1 MATVGAFISL
11 SLDGC
16 YSDANGDMS
25 WAHTQ
30 DPEQADFTAQNA
42 KGGSGLLFGRITYD
56 MMRSFWPTPQA
67 AEMMPDVA
75 ASMNALPKFVASRSL
90 KSADW
95 SNTTVLGGDLIGD
108 VKKLKASGSDL
119 TILGS
124 GSIVAQ
130 LATAGLLDTLDVM
143 LVPVSRRRQ
152 APVRRDAAQ
161 PRLASRGRAP
171 VRQRQCLPALSPG
184 LSRDA
189 GKVFRHPAGPC

>member
-42 KGGSGLLFGRITYD
+42 KGGFGLLFGRITYD

-143 LVPVSRRRQ
+143 LVPVSLGGGKRLF
-152 APVRRDAAQ
+152 DGM
-161 PRLASRGRAP
+161 PRSLGWKRED
-171 VRQRQCLPALSPG
+171 VRQFSNGNVFIRYTPA
-184 LSRDA
+184 
-189 GKVFRHPAGPC
+189 

>member
-1 MATVGAFISL
+1 MAMVGAFISL

-16 YSDANGDMS
+16 YADADGDMS

-42 KGGSGLLFGRITYD
+42 KGGSGLLFGRVTYD
-56 MMRSFWPTPQA
+56 MMSSFWPTPAA

-75 ASMNALPKFVASRSL
+75 ASMNALPKFVASRTL

-95 SNTTVLGGDLIGD
+95 NNTKVIGDLVGE
-108 VKKLKASGSDL
+108 VKRLKASGPDI

-130 LATAGLLDTLDVM
+130 LASAGLLDSLDVM
-143 LVPVSRRRQ
+143 LVPVTLGGGKHLFEGLPRSLAWRRE
-152 APVRRDAAQ
+152 D
-161 PRLASRGRAP
+161 
-171 VRQRQCLPALSPG
+171 VRQFSNGNVFLRYRPG
-184 LSRDA
+184 
-189 GKVFRHPAGPC
+189 

>member
-42 KGGSGLLFGRITYD
+42 KSGSGLLFGRITYD
-56 MMRSFWPTPQA
+56 MMSSFWPTPA
-67 AEMMPDVA
+67 AAQMMPDVA
-75 ASMNALPKFVASRSL
+75 ASMNALPKFVASRTL
-90 KSADW
+90 KAADW
-95 SNTTVLGGDLIGD
+95 SNTKVFGGDLVGE
-108 VKKLKASGSDL
+108 VKQLKASGPDL

-130 LATAGLLDTLDVM
+130 LATAGLLDSLDVM
-143 LVPVSRRRQ
+143 LVPVTLGGGKRLFEGLPRSLAWRREDTRQ
-152 APVRRDAAQ
+152 FSNGNVFLRYR
-161 PRLASRGRAP
+161 
-171 VRQRQCLPALSPG
+171 PA
-184 LSRDA
+184 
-189 GKVFRHPAGPC
+189 

>member
-30 DPEQADFTAQNA
+30 DPEQAEFTSQNA
-42 KGGSGLLFGRITYD
+42 RGGSGLLFGRITYD
-56 MMRSFWPTPQA
+56 MMRSFWPSPQA

-95 SNTTVLGGDLIGD
+95 SNTTVLGGDLISD
-108 VKKLKASGSDL
+108 VKKLKASGPDL

-130 LATAGLLDTLDVM
+130 LATAGLLESLDVM
-143 LVPVSRRRQ
+143 LVPVSLGGGKRLF
-152 APVRRDAAQ
+152 DGM
-161 PRLASRGRAP
+161 PRSLGWKRED
-171 VRQRQCLPALSPG
+171 VRQFSNGNVFLRYRPA
-184 LSRDA
+184 
-189 GKVFRHPAGPC
+189 

>member
-16 YSDANGDMS
+16 YADANGDMS

-30 DPEQADFTAQNA
+30 DPEQAEFTSQNA
-42 KGGSGLLFGRITYD
+42 RGGSGLLFGRITYD
-56 MMRSFWPTPQA
+56 MMRSFWPSPQA

-95 SNTTVLGGDLIGD
+95 SNTTVLGGDLVND
-108 VKKLKASGSDL
+108 VKKLKASGPDL

-130 LATAGLLDTLDVM
+130 LATAGLLDSLDVM
-143 LVPVSRRRQ
+143 LVPVSLGGGKRLF
-152 APVRRDAAQ
+152 DGM
-161 PRLASRGRAP
+161 PRSLGWKRED
-171 VRQRQCLPALSPG
+171 VRQFSNGNVFLRYRPG
-184 LSRDA
+184 
-189 GKVFRHPAGPC
+189 

>member
-143 LVPVSRRRQ
+143 LVPVSLGGGKRLFDGMPRSLGWRRE
-152 APVRRDAAQ
+152 D
-161 PRLASRGRAP
+161 
-171 VRQRQCLPALSPG
+171 VRQFGNGNVFLRYRPA
-184 LSRDA
+184 
-189 GKVFRHPAGPC
+189 

>member
-16 YSDANGDMS
+16 YADADGDMS

-30 DPEQADFTAQNA
+30 DPEQAEFTSQNA

-56 MMRSFWPTPQA
+56 MMRSFWPTAQA

-75 ASMNALPKFVASRSL
+75 ASMNALPKFVASRTL

-95 SNTTVLGGDLIGD
+95 SNTNVLGGDLVND
-108 VKKLKASGSDL
+108 VKKLKASGPDL

-130 LATAGLLDTLDVM
+130 LATAGLLDSLDVM
-143 LVPVSRRRQ
+143 LVPVSLGGGKRLF
-152 APVRRDAAQ
+152 DGM
-161 PRLASRGRAP
+161 PRSLGWKRED
-171 VRQRQCLPALSPG
+171 VRQFSNGNVFLRYRPA
-184 LSRDA
+184 
-189 GKVFRHPAGPC
+189 

>member
-30 DPEQADFTAQNA
+30 DPEQAEFTSQNA
-42 KGGSGLLFGRITYD
+42 RGGSGLLFGRITYD
-56 MMRSFWPTPQA
+56 MMRSFWPSPQA

-95 SNTTVLGGDLIGD
+95 SNTTVLGGDLISD
-108 VKKLKASGSDL
+108 VKKLKASGPDL

-130 LATAGLLDTLDVM
+130 LATAGLLESLDVM
-143 LVPVSRRRQ
+143 LVPVSLGGGKRLF
-152 APVRRDAAQ
+152 DGM
-161 PRLASRGRAP
+161 PRSLGWKRED
-171 VRQRQCLPALSPG
+171 VRQFSNGNVFLRYRPG
-184 LSRDA
+184 
-189 GKVFRHPAGPC
+189 

>member
-1 MATVGAFISL
+1 MAIVGAFISL

-16 YSDANGDMS
+16 YADANGDMS

-42 KGGSGLLFGRITYD
+42 KGGSGLLFGRVTYD

-75 ASMNALPKFVASRSL
+75 ASMNALPKFVASRAI

-95 SNTTVLGGDLIGD
+95 SNTTVLAGDLVSE
-108 VKKLKASGSDL
+108 VKKLKASGPDL

-130 LATAGLLDTLDVM
+130 LATAGLLDSLDVM
-143 LVPVSRRRQ
+143 LVPVALGGGKRLFDGMPRSLVWRRE
-152 APVRRDAAQ
+152 A
-161 PRLASRGRAP
+161 
-171 VRQRQCLPALSPG
+171 VRQFSNGHVFLQYRPG
-184 LSRDA
+184 
-189 GKVFRHPAGPC
+189 